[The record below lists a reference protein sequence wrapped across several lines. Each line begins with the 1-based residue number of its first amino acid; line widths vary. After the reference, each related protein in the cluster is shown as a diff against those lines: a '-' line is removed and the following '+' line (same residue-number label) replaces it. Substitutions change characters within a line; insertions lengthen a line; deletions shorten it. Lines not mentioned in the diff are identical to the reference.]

1 MEAISQCFSPLTN
14 IFPGLPLKQ
23 SEAPGSNLAMIVTM
37 RGGHLG
43 FLEGPTPLRKPFHYL
58 ERVVGEFVYAVRLY
72 GEEMR
77 DDKEMNDNSSSN
89 STCNHR

>member
-1 MEAISQCFSPLTN
+1 
-14 IFPGLPLKQ
+14 
-23 SEAPGSNLAMIVTM
+23 MIVTM

-43 FLEGPTPLRKPFHYL
+43 FLEGLWPLRKPFHYL

-77 DDKEMNDNSSSN
+77 ADKEMNDNSNSN
-89 STCNHR
+89 SVCNHR